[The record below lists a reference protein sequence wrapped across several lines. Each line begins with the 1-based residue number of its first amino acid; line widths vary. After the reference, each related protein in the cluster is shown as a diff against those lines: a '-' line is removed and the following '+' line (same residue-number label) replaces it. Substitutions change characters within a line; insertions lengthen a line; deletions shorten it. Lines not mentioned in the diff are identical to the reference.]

1 MDKSQYQKINDRN
14 AFEYLEIGFLKIIC
28 DLFFVIW
35 NLIMVNHRKY
45 IRTPNRAI
53 LILVFGLLFINSSQ
67 LFAQAENIPIGRDFD
82 QLSWND
88 FVNRLEKEKSIRFF
102 FEADSIPEFTVHIA
116 SDSSTLEEV
125 LQQNLGPLNISAAF
139 DKNGNV
145 FITINKPLQTSFP
158 PNFFDAMD
166 KDIPTIVAPESK
178 ADTIQKFLATHKEYV
193 TRTIVVGTKKK
204 GVGKKTATVSGFVK
218 RSEDGLPVIGATLF
232 VEELK
237 TGTSTN
243 VSGYFSLTLKKGKHT
258 LIVSSVDSEEE
269 KYEMELLSDGRLD
282 VSLDKKI
289 YSLKEV
295 VITSEQEDNIRSTQ
309 MGYEKLSAK
318 SVKEIPT
325 VMGERD
331 IIKVALL
338 LPGVQSVGEG
348 AAGYNVRGSP
358 ADQNV
363 FYMNNIPVYNVSHL
377 MGFFTAFTPE
387 AIDEFTLYK
396 SNIPAKY
403 GGRLSSIFDIKAK
416 EGNKKKFSMRGGIS
430 PITGSLMV
438 EGPFAEDKSSYMI
451 AVRSTYSDWILK
463 LIDNYEIQNSKAY
476 FADAVANFSIAL
488 NPNNQLKILTYF
500 SYDDISLVSNT
511 RFDYQNQ
518 GASVG
523 WEHIINNK
531 HNLDLT
537 FVYAKYA
544 FNEENEELK
553 LAAYKQNY
561 SLNHNEVRA
570 NFTLRPN
577 NKHQISV
584 GFNSILYLLDR
595 GNHLPLND
603 ESLTKAVYL
612 GSEQGIETGIYIDE
626 EWTISPLFSVSGG
639 FRYNIYAYL
648 GPQTIYEYGEGL
660 PMEPENIVDTVSYG
674 NNEIVQSYSGPD
686 FRLAAKYIFTPNLSI
701 KASFNQMHQYIFML
715 SNTIALSPTDKWKLV
730 DSHIKPMKGQQYAF
744 GIFSNF
750 AKGRLEFSAEAYY
763 KRVENLVEYK
773 DGADLLVNE
782 VIETDVLQGD
792 LDAYGIEFM
801 LRKPFGRFNG
811 WINYTYSSSNVL
823 VTGSTPSEMINF
835 GNSYPA
841 NYDKPHALNLV
852 MNYKFSRRLSVSS
865 NVVYATGRPV
875 TYPTAI
881 YYQDGVQIIHYS
893 ARNEFRLPDY
903 FRIDFSVNLEG
914 NLKKKK
920 AFHGSWN
927 FSVYN
932 LTGRK
937 NAYSVYFKSEDGK
950 INGYKLSIFGS
961 PIISLTYN
969 FKLGNYEN

>member
-1 MDKSQYQKINDRN
+1 VIRFQEINK
-14 AFEYLEIGFLKIIC
+14 AVL
-28 DLFFVIW
+28 
-35 NLIMVNHRKY
+35 
-45 IRTPNRAI
+45 I
-53 LILVFGLLFINSSQ
+53 LIFGLFIGSGNQ
-67 LFAQAENIPIGRDFD
+67 LFGQTENILVGSEFD
-82 QLSWND
+82 QLPWND
-88 FVNRLEKEKSIRFF
+88 FVSHLEETSSIRIFYDL
-102 FEADSIPEFTVHIA
+102 DSIPDFVVQVS
-116 SDSSTLEEV
+116 SDSSTLEDV
-125 LQQNLGPLNISAAF
+125 FDQNLEPLSLSATF
-139 DKNGNV
+139 DKNGNI
-145 FITINKPLQTSFP
+145 FITRSKPLQTSFP
-158 PNFFDAMD
+158 PGFFDAMD
-166 KDIPTIVAPESK
+166 SDIQDVLLPESIT
-178 ADTIQKFLATHKEYV
+178 DTNKKFLATHKEYV
-193 TRTIVVGTKKK
+193 TKTLVVGTKKK

-218 RSEDGLPVIGATLF
+218 RSEDGLPIIGATLF
-232 VEELK
+232 IEELK

-243 VSGYFSLTLKKGKHT
+243 ASGYYSLRLNTGKYT
-258 LIVSSVDSEEE
+258 LIVSSVDSEEG
-269 KYEMELLSDGRLD
+269 KYELELLSDGQINLE
-282 VSLDKKI
+282 LEKKI
-289 YSLKEV
+289 IALREV
-295 VITSEQEDNIRSTQ
+295 VITSETEDNVRSTQ

-318 SVKEIPT
+318 NIKEIPT

-377 MGFFTAFTPE
+377 MGFFTAFTPA

-416 EGNKKKFSMRGGIS
+416 EGNKKQFSLRGGIS

-451 AVRSTYSDWILK
+451 AVRSTYSNWVLK
-463 LIDNYEIQNSKAY
+463 LIDNYDIQNSKAY

-488 NPNNQLKILTYF
+488 NPKNQLKILTYF
-500 SYDDISLVSNT
+500 SYDDISLASDT

-523 WEHIINNK
+523 WDHVINNK
-531 HNLDLT
+531 HNFELT

-570 NFTLRPN
+570 NFILRPN
-577 NKHQISV
+577 NNHQITV
-584 GFNSILYLLDR
+584 GLNSTLYLLDR
-595 GNHLPLND
+595 GDHLPLND
-603 ESLTKAVYL
+603 ESLTKPVYL
-612 GSEQGIETGIYIDE
+612 GDEKGIETGFYVDE
-626 EWTISPLFSVSGG
+626 EWSISPLFSVSGG

-648 GPQTIYEYGEGL
+648 GPQTVYNYQDGQ
-660 PMEPENIVDTVSYG
+660 PMEPENISDTVHYG
-674 NNEIVQSYSGPD
+674 NNEIVQSYSAPD
-686 FRLAAKYIFTPNLSI
+686 FRLAAKYIITPNLSV
-701 KASFNQMHQYIFML
+701 KGSFNQMHQYIFML
-715 SNTIALSPTDKWKLV
+715 SNTIALAPTDKWKLA
-730 DSHIKPMKGQQYAF
+730 DSHIKPMRGQQYAV
-744 GIFSNF
+744 GLFSNF
-750 AKGRLEFSAEAYY
+750 AKGRLEFSVEAYY
-763 KRVENLVEYK
+763 KKVNNLVEYK
-773 DGADLLVNE
+773 DGADLIVNE
-782 VIETDVLQGD
+782 LIETDVLQGD

-801 LRKPFGRFNG
+801 LRKPYGRFNG
-811 WINYTYSSSNVL
+811 WINYTYSSSSVL

-835 GNSYPA
+835 GNSYPT

-881 YYQDGVQIIHYS
+881 YFQDGVQIIHYS
-893 ARNEFRLPDY
+893 ARNEFRIPDY
-903 FRIDFSVNLEG
+903 FRVDFSVNLEG

-937 NAYSVYFKSEDGK
+937 NAYSVYFKSEEGK

-969 FKLGNYEN
+969 FKLGNYER

>member
-1 MDKSQYQKINDRN
+1 VFSVLLLNSNRLYAQSGKLVVGRSFN
-14 AFEYLEIGFLKIIC
+14 
-28 DLFFVIW
+28 
-35 NLIMVNHRKY
+35 NL
-45 IRTPNRAI
+45 PW
-53 LILVFGLLFINSSQ
+53 
-67 LFAQAENIPIGRDFD
+67 EE
-82 QLSWND
+82 
-88 FVNRLEKEKSIRFF
+88 FVNRIEKTTSARFF
-102 FEADSIPEFTVHIA
+102 YEPDSIPDFIVHIA
-116 SDSSTLEEV
+116 SDTSTLEQV
-125 LQQNLGPLNISAAF
+125 LEQNLNPLHMSFAF
-139 DKNGNV
+139 DRKGNIYV
-145 FITINKPLQTSFP
+145 TKTKPVQTAFP
-158 PNFFDAMD
+158 PGFFDAMGNE
-166 KDIPTIVAPESK
+166 IPAILLPESK
-178 ADTIQKFLATHKEYV
+178 VDTNKKFLITHKNYA
-193 TRTIVVGTKKK
+193 TRMLVVGTKKK
-204 GVGKKTATVSGFVK
+204 GVGKKRVTVSGFVK
-218 RSEDGLPVIGATLF
+218 RVEDGLPIIGATLF

-237 TGTSTN
+237 TGTSTDAF
-243 VSGYFSLTLKKGKHT
+243 GFYSLTLKKGKYT
-258 LIVSSVDSEEE
+258 LLVSSVDSKEE
-269 KYEMELLSDGRLD
+269 KYILELLSDGRINLN
-282 VSLDKKI
+282 LEKKI
-289 YSLKEV
+289 ISLKEV
-295 VITSEQEDNIRSTQ
+295 VITSEQEDNIKSTQ

-318 SVKEIPT
+318 SIKEIPS
-325 VMGERD
+325 VMGEHD

-416 EGNKKKFSMRGGIS
+416 EGNKKRFSIRGGIS

-438 EGPFAEDKSSYMI
+438 EGPFAKDKSSYMV
-451 AVRSTYSDWILK
+451 ALRSTYSNWVLK
-463 LIDNYEIQNSKAY
+463 LIDNYEIQNSEAY
-476 FADAVANFSIAL
+476 FADAVAHFSIAL

-500 SYDDISLVSNT
+500 SYDDINLVSQTKFN
-511 RFDYQNQ
+511 YQNE
-518 GASVG
+518 GASLG

-531 HNLDLT
+531 HNLELSL
-537 FVYAKYA
+537 VYAKYA
-544 FNEENEELK
+544 FEEQNSELSF
-553 LAAYKQNY
+553 AAYKQNY
-561 SLNHNEVRA
+561 SLNHNEIRA
-570 NFTLRPN
+570 DFTLRPN
-577 NKHQISV
+577 NNHQISV
-584 GFNSILYLLDR
+584 GFNSVLYLLDR
-595 GNHLPLND
+595 GEYLPLND
-603 ESLTKAVYL
+603 ESLTKAVNL
-612 GSEQGIETGIYIDE
+612 GNEKAIESGFYVDE
-626 EWTISPLFSVSGG
+626 EWTVSPLFSISGG
-639 FRYNIYAYL
+639 FRYNYYVYL
-648 GPQTIYEYGEGL
+648 GPQSVYQYSEGL
-660 PMEPENIVDTVSYG
+660 PREPENIIDTVYYG
-674 NNEIVQSYSGPD
+674 NNELIQSYSGPD

-701 KASFNQMHQYIFML
+701 KASFNQLHQYIFML
-715 SNTIALSPTDKWKLV
+715 SNTIALSPTDKWKLA
-730 DSHIKPMKGQQYAF
+730 DSHIEPMSGQQYAL
-744 GIFSNF
+744 GLFSNF

-763 KRVENLVEYK
+763 KKVHNLVEYK

-782 VIETDVLQGD
+782 VIETDVLQGN

-801 LRKPFGRFNG
+801 LRKPYGRFNG

-823 VTGSTPSEMINF
+823 VTGSTPSEMINL
-835 GNSYPA
+835 GKSYPA

-881 YYQDGVQIIHYS
+881 YYQNGVKVIHYS

-920 AFHGSWN
+920 PFHGSWS

-937 NAYSVYFKSEDGK
+937 NAYSVYFKSEEGR
-950 INGYKLSIFGS
+950 INGYKLSVFGS
-961 PIISLTYN
+961 PIVSLTYN